1 MRTLKLGGV
10 KQAKQV
16 YGERGTLP
24 SIEGLLRDTRYAL
37 RQLRKSPAFTVTA
50 ILMLALGI
58 GATATV
64 FSIVEGVLL
73 RPLPFRDP
81 GRLVISAIIFGTS
94 GSFEGGSKAW
104 IWSVMCWPAASVIQC
119 PSNGMSRHGPTEKKP
134 DCGGSE
140 LVRARPDAKRFV
152 LPSDHCSTSKVR
164 TRGVSSA
171 NCGHSADFG
180 RNRLRPE

>member
-64 FSIVEGVLL
+64 FSILEGVLL
-73 RPLPFRDP
+73 
-81 GRLVISAIIFGTS
+81 
-94 GSFEGGSKAW
+94 
-104 IWSVMCWPAASVIQC
+104 PAA
-119 PSNGMSRHGPTEKKP
+119 
-134 DCGGSE
+134 
-140 LVRARPDAKRFV
+140 
-152 LPSDHCSTSKVR
+152 LPRSGTAGHPQRSYSGRRGHSKVVR
-164 TRGVSSA
+164 KLGY
-171 NCGHSADFG
+171 G
-180 RNRLRPE
+180 P